1 MRIPKMIPLTVFSSK
16 GGVGKTIISIN
27 MAYHLSKRGIRTLLV
42 DTDVQNNVA
51 LYLGEEIKY
60 GLSEFILKG
69 TSTDKVV
76 YETSFGFSYVPTG
89 LLSMSQTVKYLE
101 GINEGRIQ
109 EFLYSIDNMGYEV
122 VIFDTPPGYTK
133 PIEAAALNSLIML
146 GVLQADPT
154 SFAALKLL
162 SEMLKTIGTNN
173 PKIKTFFILNM
184 LEPTEISRDFEKLL
198 THRLRER
205 LLGTLPYDMNVKVAV
220 GNCQPVDKQNPKSPF
235 AIFLNRATN
244 NLFTKL

>member
-1 MRIPKMIPLTVFSSK
+1 MIPLTVFSSK

-122 VIFDTPPGYTK
+122 VIF
-133 PIEAAALNSLIML
+133 
-146 GVLQADPT
+146 VL
-154 SFAALKLL
+154 L
-162 SEMLKTIGTNN
+162 
-173 PKIKTFFILNM
+173 PKNQDQRFGKF
-184 LEPTEISRDFEKLL
+184 
-198 THRLRER
+198 
-205 LLGTLPYDMNVKVAV
+205 V
-220 GNCQPVDKQNPKSPF
+220 KSPMQ
-235 AIFLNRATN
+235 
-244 NLFTKL
+244 LFCLLLLPSTP

>member
-1 MRIPKMIPLTVFSSK
+1 MIPITVFSSK

-27 MAYHLSKRGIRTLLV
+27 MAYHLAKRKIRTLLV

-51 LYLGEEIKY
+51 LYLGEEIKE
-60 GLSEFILKG
+60 GLSELVLKG
-69 TSTDKVV
+69 TSTKKVIH
-76 YETSFGFSYVPTG
+76 ETTFGFSYVPTG
-89 LLSMSQTVKYLE
+89 LLSMSQTVRYLE
-101 GINEGRIQ
+101 EINEKKIQ
-109 EFLYSIDNMGYEV
+109 RFLTDAKNMDYEV

-133 PIEAAALNSLIML
+133 PIEATALNSIIML

-162 SEMLKTIGTNN
+162 SEMLKKIRTKN
-173 PKIKTFFILNM
+173 PRIKTFFVLNM
-184 LEPTEISRDFEKLL
+184 LEPTEVSRDFEKLL

-220 GNCQPVDKQNPKSPF
+220 GNCQPVDKQNPRSPF
-235 AIFLNRATN
+235 AIFLDRIVS
-244 NLFTKL
+244 NLFAKL